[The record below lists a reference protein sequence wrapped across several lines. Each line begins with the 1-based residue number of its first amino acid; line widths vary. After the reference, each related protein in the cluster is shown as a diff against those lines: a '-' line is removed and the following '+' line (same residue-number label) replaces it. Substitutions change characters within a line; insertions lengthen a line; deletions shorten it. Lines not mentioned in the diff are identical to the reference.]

1 MRSRLTANVAANFL
15 GRGFSSLFGLLLFP
29 VYSAALG
36 AESFGLVAFY
46 LTFQSVVTFLDLG
59 LNATVVRQTAY
70 MHQHPAQPLVRV
82 RELVAT
88 IEWWYWCGGLLIA
101 ALTLALSGLIAGHWL
116 KADTLGA
123 DRLHLAVV
131 LMGLSVSAQW
141 PSLLYGS
148 VMMGLQRQ
156 VTANLTVVSLGLLRW
171 GGAAVALSVKPDIET
186 FFGWQVF
193 SSVVAT
199 FVSRLVLSGAYAG
212 IAAQP
217 VSWPLFRQLMRD
229 LRPMMAIT
237 ISATVLSQLDRI
249 ILSASAPL
257 EVFGHY
263 SMAMILASTL
273 FLLAIPF
280 QSATMP
286 RFSGLNV
293 RGAMLELE
301 QLYAKVTQA
310 CAAVV
315 MPAAA
320 TLVVFSHD
328 LVLLWTGSPA
338 TTARVAPLLSILAFG
353 SCLNATMYLPLGL
366 QLACGITRTALW
378 SNLLSVV
385 IQAPLL
391 IYLANYYQVHH
402 VALSWAVFNIGYILI
417 VPIFIHRDLLP
428 KALNDWWARAVVIPL
443 VLSFVLMLL
452 AQQVADLA
460 GTQASRLAVMVIFS
474 ALALLACV
482 FSNPLLRK
490 ALFWKSS

>member
-59 LNATVVRQTAY
+59 LNAIVVRQTAY
-70 MHQHPAQPLVRV
+70 MHQHPTKPLERV
-82 RELVAT
+82 RQLMAT
-88 IEWWYWCGGLLIA
+88 LEWWYWCCGVLIV
-101 ALTLALSGLIAGHWL
+101 ALTLALAGPIAGYWL

-123 DRLHLAVV
+123 DRVHLAVV
-131 LMGLSVSAQW
+131 LMGLAVGAQW
-141 PSLLYGS
+141 PSLFYGS

-156 VTANLTVVSLGLLRW
+156 VTANLTLVSLGLLRW

-193 SSVVAT
+193 SSVITTLVG
-199 FVSRLVLSGAYAG
+199 RLVLSSVCAGAVT
-212 IAAQP
+212 QP
-217 VSWPLFRQLMRD
+217 ASWPLFRQLMRD

-263 SMAMILASTL
+263 SMAVILASTL

-286 RFSGLNV
+286 RITQLKV
-293 RGAMLELE
+293 RGAMVELG
-301 QLYAKVTQA
+301 QLYATVTQA
-310 CAAVV
+310 CAAVL

-328 LVLLWTGSPA
+328 LVLLWTDSPA

-366 QLACGITRTALW
+366 QLACGITRIALW

-385 IQAPLL
+385 VQAPLL
-391 IYLANYYQVHH
+391 IYLANHYTVHH
-402 VALSWAVFNIGYILI
+402 VALSWAVFNIGYILL
-417 VPIFIHRDLLP
+417 VPIFIHRHLLP
-428 KALNDWWARAVVIPL
+428 TALRSWWLRAVVIPL
-443 VLSFVLMLL
+443 ALSFLLMLL
-452 AQQVADLA
+452 AQQVAVLA
-460 GTQASRLAVMVIFS
+460 VSLTGRLAVMVVFS

-482 FSNPLLRK
+482 FSNPLLRRS
-490 ALFWKSS
+490 LVWRSE